1 MRLSSAETIG
11 ALGQFE
17 AKGTR
22 AAVLR
27 SARNRDVW
35 SAGHD
40 LGELPKTDVDPL
52 PYSDSL

>member
-1 MRLSSAETIG
+1 VRLSSAETIG

-27 SARNRDVW
+27 SARNQDAW